1 VSGTAGSRA
10 APDTVPGEWTIR
22 AAGPGDAGWLA
33 GFAAR
38 QFNAAY
44 AEDNAPA
51 DMADY
56 CARNFTEARFA
67 ALLADPAAGTLVAE
81 SRGVPI
87 AYAVVRRSASP
98 PEAVGE
104 GPATEIARFYVDAD
118 WHGSGLASAMLR
130 EAERTALE
138 WRADTIW
145 LTVWTRNPRAIRFYR
160 KHGYTVVGSMQF
172 RLGAELQEDHLMI
185 RTAAPRVWPGS

>member
-1 VSGTAGSRA
+1 VSGTAGSSA
-10 APDTVPGEWTIR
+10 ARGTVHGEWTIR

-38 QFNAAY
+38 QFDAAY

-56 CARNFTEARFA
+56 CALNFTEPRFA
-67 ALLADPAAGTLVAE
+67 ALLADPATRTLVAE
-81 SRGVPI
+81 SRGEPI

-98 PEAVGE
+98 PEGVGE
-104 GPATEIARFYVDAD
+104 VPATELARLYLDAA
-118 WHGSGLASAMLR
+118 WHGSGLASAMLA
-130 EAERTALE
+130 EAERSAIE
-138 WRADTIW
+138 WRASTVW
-145 LTVWTRNPRAIRFYR
+145 LTVWSRNPRAIRFYR
-160 KHGYTVVGSMQF
+160 KHGYDIVGSMQF

-185 RTAAPRVWPGS
+185 RTPAPQDSPGA